1 MPSPSAPRKSSVW
14 KTKAMN
20 SGVLKRI
27 IWRMIFMNSARKK
40 GVSTTVSSTSST
52 GKTSHSSA
60 MHSQRNVP
68 SHQRTL
74 PVQKPG
80 RPHLRKIRKPT
91 RPPTASKVIDDFI
104 GRDEEL
110 REMIRQEVLN
120 AEIGQMI
127 YDARTKAGLT
137 QRQLANRLG
146 TTQSVISRLESAD
159 YDGHSLSMLQRIAEV
174 LGQKLELRFSA
185 AA

>member
-1 MPSPSAPRKSSVW
+1 MRKS
-14 KTKAMN
+14 
-20 SGVLKRI
+20 R
-27 IWRMIFMNSARKK
+27 
-40 GVSTTVSSTSST
+40 
-52 GKTSHSSA
+52 
-60 MHSQRNVP
+60 Q
-68 SHQRTL
+68 
-74 PVQKPG
+74 
-80 RPHLRKIRKPT
+80 PT

-104 GRDEEL
+104 GGDDEL

-137 QRQLANRLG
+137 QQQLANRLG

-159 YDGHSLSMLQRIAEV
+159 YEGHSLSMLQRIAEV
-174 LGQKLELRFSA
+174 LGHKLELRLSA